1 MPPSGKNVK
10 KPRSVG
16 DNRLASTSY
25 DHDIAAAG
33 SENDEDA
40 DYNELRDSRS
50 ELEESV
56 RNETFTNRKR
66 KGIATVLWK
75 CLIRWHEKLSHWLL

>member
-1 MPPSGKNVK
+1 VAPAGKTVK
-10 KPRSVG
+10 KAKQSPVT

-25 DHDIAAAG
+25 DHDVAAG

-40 DYNELRDSRS
+40 DYDERRDNRD

-56 RNETFTNRKR
+56 RNGAVTNRKR
-66 KGIATVLWK
+66 TGITVSQK
-75 CLIRWHEKLSHWLL
+75 CTGWCEKPYHSQL